1 VTDILGDARVRTAS
15 RPKFK
20 RRSYRRSVALLGTA
34 ALAAT
39 LAGCGS
45 SSSGKSATS
54 SGASGGTTSSTPA
67 ADSAASSGLHKIFG
81 PGGKAGGSGVTIP
94 AGMLLA
100 VTGQGSFFGD
110 VMSKGAKLAAA
121 EIKAADGIDYKITIA
136 DHKSG
141 EVPAALSG
149 VREMVS
155 QNKIKI
161 LQTSYG
167 APSEAIVPLIA
178 QDKLLSFNGG
188 GSSPGQ
194 VGKPFLYQT
203 RMIFGDDPAP
213 GALAYLAKTYPN
225 AKRLAVVG
233 TKENGVA
240 GRNEIAPRVWKQL
253 TGGSVVANEQHD
265 VGATDFQALV
275 ARVKSSK
282 PDAILTFSFGDDV
295 GYLVK
300 AIREAGLTIPI
311 MGIEFTAQAAK
322 VAGDSYNS
330 YNFATDFY
338 DPTNPNP
345 WNQIFVKGYRDA
357 YGKDPEYYGANYYE
371 QVFWVWEL
379 ARRVIAAGGDPND
392 TVALQKAL
400 VDNPK
405 FPSLYGGSAD
415 KPGEVQF
422 DVTGHT
428 ISKPMAVFKVVGG
441 KPVKLV
447 TITKLA
453 PGADPKTALGQ

>member
-1 VTDILGDARVRTAS
+1 
-15 RPKFK
+15 
-20 RRSYRRSVALLGTA
+20 
-34 ALAAT
+34 
-39 LAGCGS
+39 
-45 SSSGKSATS
+45 
-54 SGASGGTTSSTPA
+54 
-67 ADSAASSGLHKIFG
+67 
-81 PGGKAGGSGVTIP
+81 
-94 AGMLLA
+94 MLLA

-275 ARVKSSK
+275 ARLKASK

-300 AIREAGLTIPI
+300 AIREANLTIPI